1 MFSLV
6 NDGTDDGD
14 AVADADVADVGYFY
28 SSEHQLDLV
37 GQRM

>member
-6 NDGTDDGD
+6 NDGTDGD